1 MKPLL
6 TWWMSAPCEFKYA
19 AAGIAAP
26 HVLVGLMCWL
36 GR

>member
-1 MKPLL
+1 MTRAL

-26 HVLVGLMCWL
+26 YALLGLMCWIA
-36 GR
+36 R